1 MNGDVI
7 GSELA
12 VWVSEDTIE
21 MRSEGD
27 GAAAVWS
34 QEQSSLVVV
43 VGMEIVPEYR
53 RSSED
58 RAQLLD

>member
-1 MNGDVI
+1 
-7 GSELA
+7 
-12 VWVSEDTIE
+12 

-27 GAAAVWS
+27 GATAVWS
-34 QEQSSLVVV
+34 QEKSSLVVV

-58 RAQLLD
+58 SAQLLD